1 MRVLPSD
8 HVLPSTIYVGGY
20 VVDYATG
27 EIIRPD
33 GYASLYRDRTK
44 SQQPFDS
51 CRSVDDY
58 AEYIS
63 HVDRRKLPPHNLHR
77 LRDRVDYAHGEWR
90 RTGMDCRIT
99 VPQLRVLEKLHG
111 LVLYRNH
118 IVRTQAELAKALQVV
133 PANLMIK
140 LQPLIDRDF
149 IRVETSRSGS
159 MRVGEIKVLI
169 NPSLVYRSHDSEQE
183 SAQIAWYSPRKGL
196 GQSTVQVPLAA

>member
-1 MRVLPSD
+1 MRELPPD
-8 HVLPSTIYVGGY
+8 HVPPSTIYVAGY

-33 GYASLYRDRTK
+33 DYVSLYRDRTK
-44 SQQPFDS
+44 PQQPFAS

-63 HVDRRKLPPHNLHR
+63 HVDRRKLPPHNLHC
-77 LRDRVDYAHGEWR
+77 LRDHVDYAHGEWR
-90 RTGMDCRIT
+90 RTGIDCRIT
-99 VPQLRVLEKLHG
+99 VPQFRVLEKLHG

-133 PANLMIK
+133 PANLMTK

-149 IRVETSRSGS
+149 IRVETSRSGN
-159 MRVGEIKVLI
+159 MRAGEIKVLI
-169 NPSLVYRSHDSEQE
+169 NPSLVYRSYDSEQT
-183 SAQIAWYSPRKGL
+183 SAQMAWYSPSKVRGK
-196 GQSTVQVPLAA
+196 STVQVRLAA